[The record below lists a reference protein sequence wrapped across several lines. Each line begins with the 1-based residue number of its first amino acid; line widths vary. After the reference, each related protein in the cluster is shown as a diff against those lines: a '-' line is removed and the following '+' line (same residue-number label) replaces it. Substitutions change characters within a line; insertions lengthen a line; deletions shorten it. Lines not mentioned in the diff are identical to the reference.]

1 MIDGVINMVPAA
13 KIGHIGM
20 FRDNESFNVIKYY
33 SKLPE
38 DVAERDV
45 IVVDPMLA
53 TGNTAVDA
61 INEIKK
67 AGVKNIK
74 FMCIIASPQ
83 GIDRLEKAH
92 PDVEIYCGAK
102 DDGLD
107 ENNYIIPGLGDAGD
121 RILVQNKKFP
131 LIFSAGNFVL
141 TLFLVF
147 AADFYFQ
154 FCKGVVEFC

>member
-1 MIDGVINMVPAA
+1 
-13 KIGHIGM
+13 M

-67 AGVKNIK
+67 
-74 FMCIIASPQ
+74 
-83 GIDRLEKAH
+83 RE
-92 PDVEIYCGAK
+92 
-102 DDGLD
+102 
-107 ENNYIIPGLGDAGD
+107 
-121 RILVQNKKFP
+121 
-131 LIFSAGNFVL
+131 
-141 TLFLVF
+141 
-147 AADFYFQ
+147 
-154 FCKGVVEFC
+154 